1 MKKSILFLPA
11 SIRSHVVPA
20 LYVADLLAEEYDI
33 YFAVTS
39 EVLEEIVTKQGYNAI
54 RTSTFRVGLG
64 MEGRYLFEK
73 TGRRSKW
80 ATLKSVL
87 NNDLFAFR
95 QHELS
100 EMIDRIKPT
109 AIFIDIFNSTDI
121 LVLYAKYREIKDGKQ
136 ISFEYTTYGNSSK
149 SCQAPSSGSAY
160 YSYSRN
166 GRNYSGYIDSS
177 SAADLCGY
185 STTQATYVVN

>member
-1 MKKSILFLPA
+1 MSLSSFSAFALTRVEMKN
-11 SIRSHVVPA
+11 VVG
-20 LYVADLLAEEYDI
+20 
-33 YFAVTS
+33 
-39 EVLEEIVTKQGYNAI
+39 GYGAYGC
-54 RTSTFRVGLG
+54 SCSA
-64 MEGRYLFEK
+64 K
-73 TGRRSKW
+73 
-80 ATLKSVL
+80 
-87 NNDLFAFR
+87 
-95 QHELS
+95 
-100 EMIDRIKPT
+100 
-109 AIFIDIFNSTDI
+109 NS
-121 LVLYAKYREIKDGKQ
+121 DGQQ